1 MVKCTQYPS
10 VKKCGRIF
18 YISQILKVGVKSL
31 VYHIDIEQKH
41 NVLQKEEYL

>member
-1 MVKCTQYPS
+1 MHS
-10 VKKCGRIF
+10 
-18 YISQILKVGVKSL
+18 ISFREKMRKDFFLKVSFKSL

>member
-1 MVKCTQYPS
+1 MHS
-10 VKKCGRIF
+10 
-18 YISQILKVGVKSL
+18 ISFREKNAEGFLFLKVSFKSL